1 MTDKTIDVGAIRPVA
16 AAWAPEGFSLEG
28 RVSRPGTGSDVFGFP
43 AWAPVPPVA
52 MVGLEVPPRRAVPW
66 LLVECCTAAAVGL
79 AVMSLLGV
87 FDLAAW
93 TALAGAVCVAVRN
106 GAPLDT
112 LSPPSG
118 WPVVRGL
125 AVTFAV
131 AALVSLL
138 GPGRES
144 QLAGAAWVLLA
155 SGAVIGG
162 ALVAARAHRRPPRV
176 VVVGGREDISRA
188 AMRWADGS
196 VHVIGGVLVSEETA
210 HLQSVVGVPTIG
222 GLHRAAVWAVERR
235 ADLVVVAPTS
245 GLGRAEMRDLV
256 ADVAEAGV
264 RLAIGEVLDDVAP
277 HRLRPS
283 RLGRSSVVR
292 VAPPGRGSAACA
304 LKDVIDR
311 VLGVVLL
318 VPAAPV
324 LALTMLAIRLDSPG
338 PALFRQVRVGRDGR
352 QFTMYKLRTMDVGAE
367 QQRVALRDRNDCD
380 GLLFKVYDDPRTT
393 RLGRVLRRTSL
404 DELPQLWN
412 VVRGEMSLVG
422 PRPALPYEVS
432 EYDDVERRR
441 ITVKPGMT
449 GLWQV
454 SGRSNLDWETSI
466 ALDLDYVDNGRLYD
480 DLVIGLRTVGAVV
493 GSRGAY

>member
-292 VAPPGRGSAACA
+292 VATPGRGVAACA
-304 LKDVIDR
+304 L
-311 VLGVVLL
+311 
-318 VPAAPV
+318 
-324 LALTMLAIRLDSPG
+324 
-338 PALFRQVRVGRDGR
+338 
-352 QFTMYKLRTMDVGAE
+352 
-367 QQRVALRDRNDCD
+367 
-380 GLLFKVYDDPRTT
+380 
-393 RLGRVLRRTSL
+393 
-404 DELPQLWN
+404 
-412 VVRGEMSLVG
+412 
-422 PRPALPYEVS
+422 
-432 EYDDVERRR
+432 
-441 ITVKPGMT
+441 
-449 GLWQV
+449 
-454 SGRSNLDWETSI
+454 
-466 ALDLDYVDNGRLYD
+466 
-480 DLVIGLRTVGAVV
+480 
-493 GSRGAY
+493 